1 MKKGVLTAVLLG
13 VIMLTGCSV
22 DQKVTINNDFS
33 SDVVMDC
40 YTTAAEEDAIMQ
52 SMYDMGA
59 DKSTTFQQ
67 MMESMEFDC
76 AGTEMINGVENNRY
90 TIESKNSAND
100 TKGMFMELTNQK
112 AVYNIATQT
121 ETQTQQMSGSTSM
134 DYGDMGFF
142 RFTVK
147 YPFKVAKAN
156 GVLQSDGCTVVYDIL
171 DLNKKKVSRI
181 YAIGASALSASD
193 KVTIKGVK
201 NKKAYKKPVTVK
213 ATCDGVITSFKVNGV
228 DQAVNSYYAK
238 KNGKY
243 VVEIETASG
252 KKVSCN
258 FCVDNKKPTTNIKNK
273 KTYKKNVKI
282 KFKDSISVIKKATLN
297 GKKIKSGKKVKKNG
311 NYVLKIY
318 DKAGNVKKIKF
329 TIKK

>member
-1 MKKGVLTAVLLG
+1 MKKRVLAIVVLMVML
-13 VIMLTGCSV
+13 LTGCSV
-22 DQKVTINNDFS
+22 DQRVTINNDLS

-59 DKSTTFQQ
+59 DKSTTYRQL
-67 MMESMEFDC
+67 MESMEFTYGGTANI
-76 AGTEMINGVENNRY
+76 AGAKNSRY
-90 TIESKNSAND
+90 SISSKNTAND

-112 AVYNIATQT
+112 AVYNIATQS

-134 DYGDMGFF
+134 DYNDMGFF
-142 RFTVK
+142 KFTVK

-156 GVLQSDGCTVVYDIL
+156 GELQADGCTVVYDIL

-181 YAIGASALSASD
+181 YALSTSALSASD

-213 ATCDGVITSFKVNGV
+213 ATCDGVIASFKVNGV
-228 DQAVNSYYAK
+228 DQAGNSYYAK

-243 VVEIETASG
+243 VLEVETASG
-252 KKVSCN
+252 KKVTRI
-258 FCVDNKKPTTNIKNK
+258 FYVDNKKPTTNIKNK

-282 KFKDSISVIKKATLN
+282 TFKDSISGIKKATLN

-318 DKAGNVKKIKF
+318 DKAGNVKKVKF